1 MPMFPNLLRFAQGLA
16 IAAACASSST
26 VAHAADRLAY
36 ASGAAGVFGT
46 LNLDTGSFG
55 VLGYSPY
62 LLAGLAVLDGKLYT
76 SSYKGASQLYEVDT
90 ADGSLTAV
98 GGTSGQSFYDFGSTP
113 TALYGVGTDAK
124 LYSISTADGHGTLI
138 GSLGITLVS
147 SVQSLSSNS
156 STLYLINGSSLYS
169 LSTSTGAA
177 SLVGPVGSSLIGA
190 MTMIDGTLYAGVSN
204 GLSVATLDTLTGSVT
219 AGPGVTGGTLGS
231 FWGLAGVPVASV
243 PEPGTWALWAAGGL
257 LLLSRRRMHT

>member
-1 MPMFPNLLRFAQGLA
+1 MPMFPNLLRSAQGLA
-16 IAAACASSST
+16 LAAACTGFSP
-26 VAHAADRLAY
+26 VAHAADHLAY
-36 ASGAAGVFGT
+36 VSGAAGVFGT
-46 LNLDTGSFG
+46 LDLDTGHFSARGF
-55 VLGYSPY
+55 SPY
-62 LLAGLAVLDGKLYT
+62 VLAGLAVLDGKLYT

-98 GGTSGQSFYDFGSTP
+98 GGPSGQSFYNFGSTP
-113 TALYGVGTDAK
+113 TGLYGVGVDAR
-124 LYSISTADGHGTLI
+124 LYSISTTDGHGTLV

-190 MTMIDGTLYAGVSN
+190 MTLIDGTLYGGVSN
-204 GLSVATLDTLTGSVT
+204 GLAVATLDTSTGAVT
-219 AGPGVTGGTLGS
+219 VGPGVTGGALGS

-243 PEPGTWALWAAGGL
+243 PEPGTWALWTAGGL
-257 LLLSRRRMHT
+257 LLLARRRLPT